1 MSIHT
6 KNNKKTI
13 KVFFI
18 YKIIPFFKE
27 NVIYQARIKNIK
39 CTIINES
46 YTSKCSFYD
55 SEEIGYHNKY
65 LGERI
70 KRGLYETKEKRI
82 VNADINGALNILKKS
97 KIDNYQ
103 LMDNLR
109 NRGIT
114 LPIIEQAK

>member
-1 MSIHT
+1 MRRYWEIDQTFAQPSESLLK
-6 KNNKKTI
+6 KNLKEKLPLGAYIIFAT
-13 KVFFI
+13 VFI
-18 YKIIPFFKE
+18 SYP
-27 NVIYQARIKNIK
+27 
-39 CTIINES
+39 IINES

-97 KIDNYQ
+97 K
-103 LMDNLR
+103 
-109 NRGIT
+109 
-114 LPIIEQAK
+114 P

>member
-1 MSIHT
+1 MIFLSSSHKYGLILSNSET
-6 KNNKKTI
+6 EIEVLLVT
-13 KVFFI
+13 F
-18 YKIIPFFKE
+18 P
-27 NVIYQARIKNIK
+27 
-39 CTIINES
+39 IINES

-103 LMDNLR
+103 LIDNLR

-114 LPIIEQAK
+114 LPKRVPSKVILGESTVF